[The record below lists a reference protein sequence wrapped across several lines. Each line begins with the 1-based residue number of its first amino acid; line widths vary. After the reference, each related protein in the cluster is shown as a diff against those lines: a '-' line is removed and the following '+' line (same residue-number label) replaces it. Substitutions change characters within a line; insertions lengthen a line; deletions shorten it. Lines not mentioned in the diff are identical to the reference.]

1 MVVGGYWMKSYKRPL
16 TVKFLNHVSRPGK
29 YYDGPRSYGLRF
41 RVTRE
46 GYKYWECRL
55 MRDGHRRTFYLG
67 AYSSL
72 TLHDAR
78 EFARTKATEV
88 RAPRRGACLASSDPR
103 PPLEL
108 RVATV
113 TFAEAAEQFTAVRSR
128 GWSRPEHT
136 TGVWMRNFKRH
147 VFPLIGS
154 MSVSDVRTNHI
165 VGVLKRLEAL
175 PRARQIVRTQLTA
188 VFNWAI
194 GSDYRVDNP
203 AAPSVLSSLIV
214 LKHGYVHHAALP
226 HAQVGAALAAVRACH
241 AWEALRLA
249 FEFLILTA
257 VRSGEVRAAL
267 WPEIDFASATWTVP
281 AERMKIRVE
290 HAVPLSRRALEVLRL
305 ARDSSALRA
314 AGQCGACPDRVFPS
328 SRGAPLRAADLSNL
342 LKRLGIAAVPHGFRS
357 SFRDWC
363 GETGVEFAVS
373 EKCLAHT
380 VGNQVTEAYARS
392 SLFNRRI
399 KVMEDWAQYVG
410 ASSTER
416 DA

>member
-1 MVVGGYWMKSYKRPL
+1 MKSYRRPL

-29 YYDGPRSYGLRF
+29 YYDGPRSNGLRF

-55 MRDGHRRTFYLG
+55 MTGGRRPTFYLG

-78 EFARTKATEV
+78 EAARIKATEV
-88 RAPRRGACLASSDPR
+88 RALRRGACLASSDQP
-103 PPLEL
+103 PPLDP

-113 TFAEAAEQFTAVRSR
+113 TFAAAAEQVTAARSG

-136 TGVWMRNFKRH
+136 AGVWMRNFKRY

-154 MSVSDVRTNHI
+154 MPVSDVGTDDLVR
-165 VGVLKRLEAL
+165 VLEGLEAL

-194 GSDYRVDNP
+194 ASRHRVDNP
-203 AAPSVLSSLIV
+203 AAPSVLSSVIV
-214 LKHGYVHHAALP
+214 LKHAYVHHPALP
-226 HAQVGAALAAVRACH
+226 HAQVGAVLTAVRACD
-241 AWEALRLA
+241 AWEAQRLA
-249 FEFLILTA
+249 LEFLILTA
-257 VRSGEVRAAL
+257 VRSGEARGAL
-267 WPEIDFASATWTVP
+267 WPEIDFTSATWTVP
-281 AERMKIRVE
+281 AERMKVKMRAA
-290 HAVPLSRRALEVLRL
+290 HAVPLSRCALALL
-305 ARDSSALRA
+305 HHARESSALRGA
-314 AGQCGACPDRVFPS
+314 RARGACHELVFPS
-328 SRGAPLRAADLSNL
+328 SRGRVLGAAVLSQL
-342 LKRLGIAAVPHGFRS
+342 LKRLGVAAVPHGFRS

-399 KVMEDWAQYVG
+399 KVMEDWAEYVS
-410 ASSTER
+410 ASSSER